1 MTQIL
6 RTFLPLRPTQK
17 GLRAVQGEEFKQ
29 SCRRL
34 LLTAFLQNTPEEQWQ
49 SRLRVFTLHTLLPK
63 RSHNLDDCETYYK
76 AHFSD
81 VDSCWSAAVREL
93 YSDLTRDAVGTIQ
106 RELGIKLPAVPEKP
120 SPTALFR
127 TA

>member
-17 GLRAVQGEEFKQ
+17 GLRAVQGEEFRQ

-34 LLTAFLQNTPEEQWQ
+34 LLTAFLQDTPEETWH
-49 SRLRVFTLHTLLPK
+49 SRLRVFTLETLLPK

-76 AHFSD
+76 AHFAE
-81 VDSCWSAAVREL
+81 VDSYWSAAVCEL
-93 YSDLTRDAVGTIQ
+93 YGDLKRDAAGTVN
-106 RELGIKLPAVPEKP
+106 RELGITLPALSDKP
-120 SPTALFR
+120 TPTALFH
-127 TA
+127 AA